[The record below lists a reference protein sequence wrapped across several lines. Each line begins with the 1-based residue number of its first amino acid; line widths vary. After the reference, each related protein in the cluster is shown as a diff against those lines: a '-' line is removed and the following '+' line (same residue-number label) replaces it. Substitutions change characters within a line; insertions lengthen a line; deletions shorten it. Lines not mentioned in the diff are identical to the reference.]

1 MHSRPQ
7 LKEAIAQRDVEALE
21 KAIAAAVEV
30 RLQDPLVAQAQQL
43 LSLLQ
48 AQQKAAAA
56 LAEAVAA
63 RDAAKIRAAIGAA
76 DKVGRHIFELGATA
90 T

>member
-1 MHSRPQ
+1 MHSRSQ

-43 LSLLQ
+43 Y
-48 AQQKAAAA
+48 AQGGQMS
-56 LAEAVAA
+56 A
-63 RDAAKIRAAIGAA
+63 RPDMQGNMPSARSSCCGS
-76 DKVGRHIFELGATA
+76 VLGIIEP
-90 T
+90 